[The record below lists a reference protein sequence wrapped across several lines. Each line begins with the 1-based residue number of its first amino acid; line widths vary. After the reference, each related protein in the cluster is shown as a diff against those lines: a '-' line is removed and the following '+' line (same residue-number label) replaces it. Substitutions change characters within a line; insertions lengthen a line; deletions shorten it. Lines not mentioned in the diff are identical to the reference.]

1 MGSDL
6 LSKFVGGTEENIKKA
21 FVEAEEENAI
31 LFLDEIDGLVQ
42 DRSGAS
48 HPWEVTQVNELLY
61 QMENFKGVMV
71 GATNFMDN
79 LDQAIMRRFTFKL
92 QFDYLDEVG
101 KRLFFERMFK
111 TKLTDADAAQLAEV
125 RNLAPGDFRTVRQSM
140 YYLGGTV
147 TNAQRIAE
155 LAKESSVKRDTKKAG
170 RIGF

>member
-1 MGSDL
+1 M
-6 LSKFVGGTEENIKKA
+6 
-21 FVEAEEENAI
+21 
-31 LFLDEIDGLVQ
+31 
-42 DRSGAS
+42 
-48 HPWEVTQVNELLY
+48 TQVNEFLY

-92 QFDYLDEVG
+92 QFDYLDEAG
-101 KRLFFERMFK
+101 KRLFFERLFK
-111 TKLTDADAAQLAEV
+111 TKLTDADAAKLAEV

-155 LAKESSVKRDTKKAG
+155 LEKESSVKRDTKKAG
-170 RIGF
+170 KIGF